1 MEIFHSSLEVFDLSL
16 GTLALAGRGLHLHQG
31 PLVDCRARVQSVVL
45 SASALRLY
53 DPVQHSLVH
62 SLRHRHP
69 LTATDVQEICSFGER
84 RKLQVLS
91 GSEFLGENHPVE
103 YFLGMASIGQNER
116 LSDSSELFL
125 CLVSCTPPMITS

>member
-31 PLVDCRARVQSVVL
+31 PLVDCRVQSVVL

-69 LTATDVQEICSFGER
+69 LTATNVQEICSFGER

-103 YFLGMASIGQNER
+103 YFLGMASIGQNAR
-116 LSDSSELFL
+116 LSYSSELFL

>member
-31 PLVDCRARVQSVVL
+31 ALVDCRVQSVVL

-62 SLRHRHP
+62 SLEFPTFSKR
-69 LTATDVQEICSFGER
+69 TDFLDISCS
-84 RKLQVLS
+84 
-91 GSEFLGENHPVE
+91 
-103 YFLGMASIGQNER
+103 
-116 LSDSSELFL
+116 
-125 CLVSCTPPMITS
+125 